1 MKRTSAILLP
11 TGSVTILAVTMLFWG
26 LTFCFSGC
34 NVVSLNENQSPVLAE
49 VQGDYLFLSD
59 LEGVI
64 PQGLSHSDSIGLAR
78 NFINNWV
85 KNRLMV
91 SQAERNLTQEQL
103 DFSKQLNDYRNS
115 LIIYRYETLLIEQEL
130 DTVVSDDEIVAYYQS
145 HHNDFE
151 LKENILRTYYAIV
164 NAETSLLDTLIGVF
178 ALPDTLAIDSLLT
191 FEKNI
196 DMLSL
201 EIDTTKWM
209 SFFQFQQIIPVETY
223 NQELFLNNNR
233 LIHLEENGMDYLV
246 KVVDFKIKED
256 ISPLEVERQDIRH
269 IIINQRKTR
278 LIKKVREDIYN
289 KALYNNDFEVY

>member
-1 MKRTSAILLP
+1 MKRISAILLP
-11 TGSVTILAVTMLFWG
+11 TGSVNILTVAVLFWG
-26 LTFCFSGC
+26 LTLCFTGC

-49 VQGDYLFLSD
+49 VEGDYLFLSD

-64 PQGLSHSDSIGLAR
+64 PHGQSHSDSIGLAR

-91 SQAERNLTQEQL
+91 SQAERNLTEEQL

-151 LKENILRTYYAIV
+151 LKENILRSYYAIV
-164 NAETSLLDTLIGVF
+164 NAETPLLDTLIGVF

-201 EIDTTKWM
+201 EIDTTKWV

-233 LIHLEENGMDYLV
+233 LIHLEENGIDYLV

-289 KALYNNDFEVY
+289 KALYNNEFEVY

>member
-1 MKRTSAILLP
+1 MNRILAIILP
-11 TGSVTILAVTMLFWG
+11 NGSVKMMAVALLFWG
-26 LTFCFSGC
+26 LASGYFGC
-34 NVVSLNENQSPVLAE
+34 NVVSLNENHSPVLAE
-49 VQGDYLFLSD
+49 VEGDYLFLSD
-59 LEGVI
+59 LEGVV
-64 PQGLSHSDSIGLAR
+64 PHGLSRSDSIGLAR

-91 SQAERNLTQEQL
+91 VQAERNLTPEQL

-130 DTVVSDDEIVAYYQS
+130 DTVVTDAEIASYYQT
-145 HHNDFE
+145 HPGDFE
-151 LKENILRTYYAIV
+151 LKENILRAYFAIV
-164 NAETSLLDTLIGVF
+164 NSETALMDSIMGVF
-178 ALPDTLAIDSLLT
+178 SLPDSLALDSLLY
-191 FEKNI
+191 FEKNV
-196 DMLSL
+196 DLVSL

-209 SFFQFQQIIPVETY
+209 SFFQFQQTIPILTY

-233 LIHLEENGMDYLV
+233 LIHLEQNGLDYLV

-256 ISPLEVERQDIRH
+256 ISPIEVERQDIRY

-278 LIKKVREDIYN
+278 LIKKVREDIYK